1 MQVAVI
7 GAGAV
12 GCYYGGLLLRAGH
25 DVTFIGRQPH
35 VDAINAHGLLLDTR
49 TSKDTCPPRPRPT
62 QPPSPRPI
70 WCWFASSRPIPNRPA
85 GRSPDACGR
94 KHPFSACRT
103 ASTMRSV
110 SRAVTGHAVIPVV
123 VYVGSEMAGPGHVR
137 HHGGGDLAIGA
148 SAASEAL
155 AQTLEAAGVHTT
167 IADDIEV
174 TLWSKLVIN
183 CAFNALSAVADISYG
198 PMLEVEGTRD
208 VVTRA
213 VQEAIAVARACGV
226 SMPEDLLE
234 HILNIPANMPNQK
247 SSTAQDL
254 ARGKPS
260 EIDFLNG
267 YVVRKGAELGIPT
280 PTNHALQVMV
290 KLAERGKELSGG
302 GRSYSVFERSGS
314 GSREEE
320 NASKQNPGSGNL
332 VDRHLVRD
340 AAQRHASAA
349 LASARWSRAGRGH
362 AAFSTTDSV
371 TTIERE
377 AARPWTREAILTV
390 WPK

>member
-35 VDAINAHGLLLDTR
+35 VDAINADGLLLDTK
-49 TSKDTCPPRPRPT
+49 TFSGHLPAKAATDTT
-62 QPPSPRPI
+62 ALVSPDLVLVCVKSADTER
-70 WCWFASSRPIPNRPA
+70 A
-85 GRSPDACGR
+85 GRSLARRLLPE
-94 KHPFSACRT
+94 T
-103 ASTMRSV
+103 SV
-110 SRAVTGHAVIPVV
+110 LSLQNGVDNAQRLHAVTGHAVIPAV

-155 AQTLEAAGVHTT
+155 AQTLEAAGIRTT
-167 IADDIEV
+167 ISDDIEV
-174 TLWSKLVIN
+174 TLWSKLIIN
-183 CAFNALSAVADISYG
+183 CAFNALSAVAAISYG

-208 VVTRA
+208 VVIRA
-213 VQEAIAVARACGV
+213 VQEATAVARASGV
-226 SMPEDLLE
+226 SIPDDLLA
-234 HILNIPANMPNQK
+234 HILNIPTIMPNQM

-267 YVVRKGAELGIPT
+267 YVVRKGAELGIAT

-290 KLAERGKELSGG
+290 KLTERAKKMSG
-302 GRSYSVFERSGS
+302 
-314 GSREEE
+314 
-320 NASKQNPGSGNL
+320 
-332 VDRHLVRD
+332 
-340 AAQRHASAA
+340 QR
-349 LASARWSRAGRGH
+349 
-362 AAFSTTDSV
+362 T
-371 TTIERE
+371 
-377 AARPWTREAILTV
+377 
-390 WPK
+390 

>member
-1 MQVAVI
+1 MKVAVI

-35 VDAINAHGLLLDTR
+35 VDAINAHGLLLDTKTFKGHLPAR
-49 TSKDTCPPRPRPT
+49 AATDATALAPPDLVLVCVKSADTEH
-62 QPPSPRPI
+62 
-70 WCWFASSRPIPNRPA
+70 A
-85 GRSPDACGR
+85 GRALAGR
-94 KHPFSACRT
+94 LRPETSILSLQNGVDNAQRLQ
-103 ASTMRSV
+103 S
-110 SRAVTGHAVIPVV
+110 VTGHAVIPAV
-123 VYVGSEMAGPGHVR
+123 VYVGSEMAGPGHIR

-155 AQTLEAAGVHTT
+155 AQTLQAAGIHTT
-167 IADDIEV
+167 ISDDIEV

-198 PMLEVEGTRD
+198 PMLQVEGTKE

-213 VQEAIAVARACGV
+213 VQEAIAVAQACGV
-226 SMPEDLLE
+226 ALPDDLLAN
-234 HILNIPANMPNQK
+234 ILNIPSMMPQQK

-267 YVVRKGAELGIPT
+267 HVVRKGAELGIPT

-290 KLAERGKELSGG
+290 KLAQRSRELSGG
-302 GRSYSVFERSGS
+302 
-314 GSREEE
+314 
-320 NASKQNPGSGNL
+320 Q
-332 VDRHLVRD
+332 
-340 AAQRHASAA
+340 
-349 LASARWSRAGRGH
+349 
-362 AAFSTTDSV
+362 T
-371 TTIERE
+371 
-377 AARPWTREAILTV
+377 
-390 WPK
+390 

>member
-35 VDAINAHGLLLDTR
+35 VDAINAHGLLLDTQ
-49 TSKDTCPPRPRPT
+49 TFKGHLPAKAATDTT
-62 QPPSPRPI
+62 ALASPDLVLV
-70 WCWFASSRPIPNRPA
+70 CVKSADTEQA
-85 GRSPDACGR
+85 GRSLAGR
-94 KHPFSACRT
+94 LRPET
-103 ASTMRSV
+103 SV
-110 SRAVTGHAVIPVV
+110 LSLQNGVDNAPRLRAVTGHAVIPVV
-123 VYVGSEMAGPGHVR
+123 VYVGSEMAGPGHIR

-155 AQTLEAAGVHTT
+155 AQTLQAAGIRTT
-167 IADDIEV
+167 ISDDIEV

-183 CAFNALSAVADISYG
+183 CAFNALSAVASISYG

-226 SMPEDLLE
+226 SLPADLID
-234 HILNIPANMPNQK
+234 HILKIPAAMPNQM

-267 YVVRKGAELGIPT
+267 YVVRKGAELGVPT

-290 KLAERGKELSGG
+290 KLAQRSKEISGG
-302 GRSYSVFERSGS
+302 R
-314 GSREEE
+314 
-320 NASKQNPGSGNL
+320 
-332 VDRHLVRD
+332 
-340 AAQRHASAA
+340 
-349 LASARWSRAGRGH
+349 
-362 AAFSTTDSV
+362 T
-371 TTIERE
+371 
-377 AARPWTREAILTV
+377 
-390 WPK
+390 

>member
-12 GCYYGGLLLRAGH
+12 GCYYGGLLLQAGH

-35 VDAINAHGLLLDTR
+35 VDAINAHGLLLDTK
-49 TSKDTCPPRPRPT
+49 TFKGHLPAKAATDTT
-62 QPPSPRPI
+62 ALASPDLVLV
-70 WCWFASSRPIPNRPA
+70 CVKSADTEQA
-85 GRSPDACGR
+85 GRSLAGHLRPE
-94 KHPFSACRT
+94 T
-103 ASTMRSV
+103 SV
-110 SRAVTGHAVIPVV
+110 LSLQNGVDNAPRLRAVTGHAVIPVV
-123 VYVGSEMAGPGHVR
+123 VYVGSEMAGPGHIR

-155 AQTLEAAGVHTT
+155 AQTLQAAGIRTT
-167 IADDIEV
+167 ISDDIEV

-183 CAFNALSAVADISYG
+183 CAFNALSAVAGISYG

-213 VQEAIAVARACGV
+213 VREAIAVAGACGV
-226 SMPEDLLE
+226 SLPEDLID
-234 HILNIPANMPNQK
+234 HILKIPTAMPNQM

-290 KLAERGKELSGG
+290 KLTQRGKEISGG
-302 GRSYSVFERSGS
+302 R
-314 GSREEE
+314 
-320 NASKQNPGSGNL
+320 
-332 VDRHLVRD
+332 
-340 AAQRHASAA
+340 
-349 LASARWSRAGRGH
+349 
-362 AAFSTTDSV
+362 T
-371 TTIERE
+371 
-377 AARPWTREAILTV
+377 
-390 WPK
+390 